1 MGQEIVIP
9 DYRISGQ
16 MRELTPLSHREF
28 FPFPEYSKIPLRG
41 DGTMEHHIEMYVAHV
56 PTSGSQT

>member
-16 MRELTPLSHREF
+16 MRELRPLSHREF
-28 FPFPEYSKIPLRG
+28 FLFPEYSKIPLRG
-41 DGTMEHHIEMYVAHV
+41 DGKMEHHIEMYVPYA
-56 PTSGSQT
+56 PKSGSRT